1 VAVSTRNPPCEQWLA
16 VVEAG
21 AGAGSSFVII
31 YRGGGFVS
39 GDVAALGCHTHTFAV
54 GFLSSLSVVVHSFVV
69 VVILQPC
76 CSPLSFSSLPIRH
89 HSPASTTNPPH
100 EQWLV
105 RLGAGTQACCLF
117 RRGGRFGGRNVV
129 ITEVEPKIRMKH

>member
-1 VAVSTRNPPCEQWLA
+1 MAVSTHNPPCEQWLA
-16 VVEAG
+16 VAEAG
-21 AGAGSSFVII
+21 GGAGSSFIII

-39 GDVAALGCHTHTFAV
+39 GDMVALGCRTRTFAV
-54 GFLSSLSVVVHSFVV
+54 GFLSSLFVVVHSFIV

-76 CSPLSFSSLPIRH
+76 CSPLSFSSLPIRR

-105 RLGAGTQACCLF
+105 RLGMGTQACCSF
-117 RRGGRFGGRNVV
+117 RHGGHFGGCNIV